1 MSSAGPRIAIIGA
14 GMAGLACARALQSR
28 GLPAVLFDKSRGP
41 GGRIATRRIGYDLGF
56 DHGAQYVTAQGG
68 AFRTLLDELVARGTA
83 ARWLPAGVP
92 REVAA
97 PEWIVGVPGIN
108 TLVRPLAEGL
118 ELRAAAEVVAVERKG
133 GGWQLQYAGDAA
145 ADIFDIVVSTVPSP
159 QARRLLAGEAAI
171 AQALD
176 GVMMEPCW
184 ALMAVFAAPV
194 SGAPDVLQPES
205 DTWAWLCRNSAKP
218 QRDAARECWIAH
230 ATRQWSRQHLEL
242 EREAAAVALID
253 ALPRVLGG
261 MLPRIEQAVAHR
273 WRFARATQPLGRPFL
288 CNDDRTLFAGG
299 DWALGARLEC
309 AFDSG
314 TAIAEAIAA
323 R

>member
-1 MSSAGPRIAIIGA
+1 MSPAVPRIAIIGA

-28 GLPAVLFDKSRGP
+28 GLRAVLFDKSRGP

-68 AFRTLLDELVARGTA
+68 AFGRLLDELVTRGAA
-83 ARWLPAGVP
+83 ARWLPAGAP
-92 REVAA
+92 REAAA
-97 PEWIVGVPGIN
+97 PHWIVGTPGMN
-108 TLVRPLAEGL
+108 ALARPLAEGL
-118 ELRAAAEVVAVERKG
+118 ELRATAEVVAVERRD
-133 GGWQLQYAGDAA
+133 GGWRVQCAGDGAA
-145 ADIFDIVVSTVPSP
+145 EMFDIVVSTVPSP

-176 GVMMEPCW
+176 GVVMEPCW

-194 SGAPDVLQPES
+194 SGAPDALQPES

-230 ATRQWSRQHLEL
+230 AAPQWSRQHLEL
-242 EREAAAVALID
+242 EREAAAAALVD

-288 CNDDRTLFAGG
+288 CSDDRTLFAGG
-299 DWALGARLEC
+299 DWALGARVEC